1 LHVYIFILL
10 SFGKVDHSNFCD
22 SLINNFNL
30 SSAYKNTNKE
40 DTLKQYAVQLQ
51 KCHQQ
56 NDDLSG
62 WIRANK
68 IEIELGPLSINGKIL
83 AYDSL
88 IACPFFQQPRSK
100 KDKIARI
107 GTYVSLANNHRKV
120 SDYIAAQENY
130 EIASSLFADC
140 EMDLNDYN
148 IVEYCLKPLG
158 NIYTRFGDYEKTIQT
173 FEIAEKKLSLFDAV
187 PDNFASLYFNWGN
200 VYDDLEEYDKL
211 VTLYERALNIKGISN
226 LYKCKLGQA
235 NVLGRFHKYRS
246 IKYGT
251 QSDNLEKAVFYDA
264 QQAFDKLENLT
275 QIFKERIKDK
285 PADAYNFLYGIY
297 SLRAEIGQE
306 FKILSKNEIINL
318 QKKSLKAVKKL
329 KSENP
334 NAREIA
340 QQHYI
345 IGETY
350 LHFEE
355 TDSAKHHFYLG
366 LQTIL
371 PKYNPKQNPLPN
383 KSLFFNEN
391 AIFENLEGL
400 AEVFTIQDSLDLALQ
415 AYELGFYVK
424 LNLRS
429 IYDFESSRLYL
440 QQEAKAVNSKAIKVA
455 YQLYQASNDKK
466 YIERAFT
473 IAESSRA
480 LILLEGI
487 MQNNANEKTEDSK
500 KLAQQK
506 AKFDKPISIAE
517 LQNNLAN
524 NQTLIEYFQ
533 ADSFLYVFKIEKNKS
548 PEFYKLKPD
557 LQQLD
562 ELLAALRFDEVSAK
576 NYATNAFNVYQNI
589 LAPLK
594 IASKQNTI
602 IVPDGKLNFLPFEA
616 LVTQASAQGS
626 NKFSEQQYLI
636 KNHQVSYQYSA
647 TIFNLLLNQVN
658 EAQHNEVLAIA
669 PVFEETAHNLK
680 YSEEEVSAIAKLF
693 SVESLMK
700 NLAHKTNILPK
711 LNLHKVLHFCTHA
724 SGGGDSVNKK
734 AHIILYND
742 TLFLEELYQQKINAN
757 LTVLSACETNV
768 GKYEGG
774 EGVMS
779 LSRAFAYAG
788 CPSLVS
794 TLWQVNEK
802 STKEIIV
809 EFYKNLKQGNAKDE
823 ALQKAKLHY
832 LKNSEDANPYYWASL
847 VAIGNT
853 QPLQT
858 KSYSKLLWLM
868 LPVGLGVLMLLGKT
882 KPYSTV
888 K

>member
-1 LHVYIFILL
+1 LL
-10 SFGKVDHSNFCD
+10 ALSA
-22 SLINNFNL
+22 NL
-30 SSAYKNTNKE
+30 FASSCTKLLADFDALTNKE
-40 DTLKQYAVQLQ
+40 VNILDIDSIRMCALLEDKLDYWLRTIRIEAKYKLGSDLKGVQFLKNVLENDIWREPISTQEKLAVA
-51 KCHQQ
+51 KCFI
-56 NDDLSG
+56 S
-62 WIRANK
+62 
-68 IEIELGPLSINGKIL
+68 L
-83 AYDSL
+83 AYKQNRLSQYGDAKNSYKISDSL
-88 IACPFFQQPRSK
+88 FTEY
-100 KDKIARI
+100 KIP
-107 GTYVSLANNHRKV
+107 LEK
-120 SDYIAAQENY
+120 
-130 EIASSLFADC
+130 
-140 EMDLNDYN
+140 YN
-148 IVEYCLKPLG
+148 KGYYCLIPLAD
-158 NIYTRFGDYEKTIQT
+158 IYTREGDYEKAIKT
-173 FEIAEKKLSLFDAV
+173 FKKAEQQLVLYQAK
-187 PDNFASLYFNWGN
+187 PDNFASLYINWGN
-200 VYDDLEEYDKL
+200 IYDDLEKYDELINISKKGVNL
-211 VTLYERALNIKGISN
+211 VGLSKRYEAKMSYVLIQAELNN
-226 LYKCKLGQA
+226 HL
-235 NVLGRFHKYRS
+235 S
-246 IKYGT
+246 IKNQIQNDRSKTISFFDAYAANKT
-251 QSDNLEKAVFYDA
+251 LKALSKV
-264 QQAFDKLENLT
+264 
-275 QIFKERIKDK
+275 FKERIKVNPRDS
-285 PADAYNFLYGIY
+285 YNFLYGIY

-306 FKILSKNEIINL
+306 FKILSKNEIIDL

-340 QQHYI
+340 QQHYT
-345 IGETY
+345 IGQTY

-415 AYELGFYVK
+415 AYELAFYVK

-429 IYDFESSRLYL
+429 IYDFESSKLYL

-455 YQLYQASNDKK
+455 YQLYQALNDKK

-480 LILLEGI
+480 LVLLEGI
-487 MQNNANEKTEDSK
+487 MQNNANEQTEDSK

-506 AKFDKPISIAE
+506 AKFDKPISIAK
-517 LQNNLAN
+517 LQNSLAN

-576 NYATNAFNVYQNI
+576 NYATNAFKVYQKI
-589 LAPLK
+589 FAPLK
-594 IASKQNTI
+594 IASKQNII

-636 KNHQVSYQYSA
+636 QYHQISYQYSA
-647 TIFNLLLNQVN
+647 TIFNLLSNQVN

-724 SGGGDSVNKK
+724 SGGGDSINKK
-734 AHIILYND
+734 AHIVLYND

-853 QPLQT
+853 KPLQT
-858 KSYSKLLWLM
+858 KSYSKFLWLM

>member
-1 LHVYIFILL
+1 MHVYIFILL

-88 IACPFFQQPRSK
+88 IACPFFQQPKSK

-107 GTYVSLANNHRKV
+107 GTYVSLAKNHRKV

-173 FEIAEKKLSLFDAV
+173 FEIAEKKLSLFGAV

-235 NVLGRFHKYRS
+235 NVFARFNKYKS
-246 IKYGT
+246 IKYDT
-251 QSDNLEKAVFYDA
+251 QSDNLVKAVFYDA

-285 PADAYNFLYGIY
+285 PADAYNFLNGIY
-297 SLRAEIGQE
+297 SLQAEIAEE
-306 FKILSKNEIINL
+306 FELYSKNKIIQLHN
-318 QKKSLKAVKKL
+318 KALHAAKMHN
-329 KSENP
+329 SQNP

-340 QQHYI
+340 QRHYT
-345 IGETY
+345 IGQTY
-350 LHFEE
+350 LHFDEP
-355 TDSAKHHFYLG
+355 DSAKHHFYLG

-415 AYELGFYVK
+415 AYELAFYVK

-429 IYDFESSRLYL
+429 IYDFESSKLYL
-440 QQEAKAVNSKAIKVA
+440 QQEAKAVNCKAIKVA
-455 YQLYQASNDKK
+455 YKLYQPSNDKK
-466 YIERAFT
+466 YIERAFA
-473 IAESSRA
+473 IAESSSA
-480 LILLEGI
+480 LVLLEGI
-487 MQNNANEKTEDSK
+487 MQNKANQQTEDST
-500 KLAQQK
+500 KLVQQK

-517 LQNNLAN
+517 LQNSITN
-524 NQTLIEYFQ
+524 NKHLLNT
-533 ADSFLYVFKIEKNKS
+533 FKRIA
-548 PEFYKLKPD
+548 FYMFSKLK
-557 LQQLD
+557 
-562 ELLAALRFDEVSAK
+562 
-576 NYATNAFNVYQNI
+576 
-589 LAPLK
+589 K
-594 IASKQNTI
+594 IK
-602 IVPDGKLNFLPFEA
+602 
-616 LVTQASAQGS
+616 
-626 NKFSEQQYLI
+626 
-636 KNHQVSYQYSA
+636 HQS
-647 TIFNLLLNQVN
+647 F
-658 EAQHNEVLAIA
+658 
-669 PVFEETAHNLK
+669 
-680 YSEEEVSAIAKLF
+680 
-693 SVESLMK
+693 
-700 NLAHKTNILPK
+700 
-711 LNLHKVLHFCTHA
+711 
-724 SGGGDSVNKK
+724 
-734 AHIILYND
+734 
-742 TLFLEELYQQKINAN
+742 IN
-757 LTVLSACETNV
+757 
-768 GKYEGG
+768 
-774 EGVMS
+774 
-779 LSRAFAYAG
+779 
-788 CPSLVS
+788 
-794 TLWQVNEK
+794 
-802 STKEIIV
+802 
-809 EFYKNLKQGNAKDE
+809 
-823 ALQKAKLHY
+823 
-832 LKNSEDANPYYWASL
+832 
-847 VAIGNT
+847 
-853 QPLQT
+853 
-858 KSYSKLLWLM
+858 
-868 LPVGLGVLMLLGKT
+868 
-882 KPYSTV
+882 
-888 K
+888 